1 MMSSSLEGRDLE
13 DKKKLMGIF
22 LEDMETSTPKST
34 KQIEMQPRGKT
45 DQSEASAAAPPTNPI
60 AASERRGA
68 SISLKH
74 TEGQRSPKT
83 MRRGTA
89 VACGN
94 IVFFNSCG
102 SRKILAHDISHSDVN
117 HKWFRAPDY
126 PYKYTSLVVIGGLVT
141 GVGGI
146 RDGFFTSCTSSLYS
160 LVNERGGEG
169 GRGRDGRRG
178 KEGEGE
184 GGRDGGR
191 GRGREGRWIEIFPPM
206 PTARGFAGA
215 VSNERVLVV
224 MGGGNLLVKLS
235 TVEVMNISSRQWS
248 AVCPLPRPLTSI
260 TAGICGDRLYLGGFF
275 YCSQLSFH
283 DSYIQS
289 PSVIT
294 CSMSELLAHV
304 RGGVA
309 NKVGVASDPRGGV
322 ADSVDVSS
330 NPPGDVASEGLG
342 GTANNMG
349 VASDPP
355 GGVADKV
362 GVASDPP
369 GDVADK
375 VGVASDPPKSVT
387 NGVGGPSNSVGGRGG
402 VAGGGVSSVSV
413 WSSVADLPVTC
424 SSLVVMEGSVVA
436 AGGKLFHSYS
446 DAVYRYDPNADS
458 WTVIGRLKSKRS
470 LCLAAV
476 TPGNRLLVVGG
487 LIPHLQLVGEKRSD
501 VVDVLSMR

>member
-1 MMSSSLEGRDLE
+1 MMSSEQGMMSSSFEGADLE

-22 LEDMETSTPKST
+22 LDDMETSTPKST

-45 DQSEASAAAPPTNPI
+45 DQSEASAAAPSTNPI
-60 AASERRGA
+60 AASERHGA

-89 VACGN
+89 VACGDR
-94 IVFFNSCG
+94 VFFNSCG

-169 GRGRDGRRG
+169 GRG

-224 MGGGNLLVKLS
+224 MGGGNLSVKLS

-248 AVCPLPRPLTSI
+248 TVCPLPRPLTSI
-260 TAGICGDRLYLGGFF
+260 TAGMCGDRLYLGGFF
-275 YCSQLSFH
+275 YCSELSFH

-294 CSMSELLAHV
+294 CPMSELLAHV

-330 NPPGDVASEGLG
+330 NPPGDVASEALG

-355 GGVADKV
+355 GGVANKV
-362 GVASDPP
+362 GVASN
-369 GDVADK
+369 
-375 VGVASDPPKSVT
+375 PKSVT
-387 NGVGGPSNSVGGRGG
+387 NGVGRASNSVGGRGG

-424 SSLVVMEGSVVA
+424 STLVVMEGSVVA

-470 LCLAAV
+470 LCLAAI

-487 LIPHLQLVGEKRSD
+487 LIPDLQLVGEKRSD
-501 VVDVLSMR
+501 DVDVLSMR